1 LNLRLRRR
9 LRHPKRAKGQ
19 HGPRQEFHDVF
30 PSQSWRFARLAPEGW
45 TGCIA
50 KIKEKF
56 ACRDTVLA
64 LADFAA

>member
-1 LNLRLRRR
+1 
-9 LRHPKRAKGQ
+9 
-19 HGPRQEFHDVF
+19 VF

-64 LADFAA
+64 LAGFAA